1 MSPIPVA
8 LMSLLARATLLAAV
22 VALGAWA
29 LSSAEQRGYDRRNS
43 ELQAQELLQQKS
55 NADELLKNIADSAA
69 VDQKTAESIERTNQA
84 AAQRASVL
92 GNHLAAQGAKP
103 FNPPRKS
110 NDRNSANPKQTAA
123 LAAEPT
129 EPSPAVPLLGQSVLD
144 RLTVRVLNNARANA
158 DAQTPEAGSSS
169 AGADA
174 EGEASADAPTTITG
188 ADFAGNDLE
197 VVRLYHEL
205 ATRHDGLVDWVNRQC
220 VPETGA
226 LLPTH

>member
-1 MSPIPVA
+1 MLPIPTA
-8 LMSLLARATLLAAV
+8 LMSLLARVALLAAV

-43 ELQAQELLQQKS
+43 ELQTQELLQQKS
-55 NADELLKNIADSAA
+55 DTDELLRNIADSAA
-69 VDQKTAESIERTNQA
+69 AGQKAAESIGRANQT

-92 GNHLAAQGAKP
+92 DKHLAAQGAKP

-110 NDRNSANPKQTAA
+110 DDNDVSTTKPAAASADA
-123 LAAEPT
+123 
-129 EPSPAVPLLGQSVLD
+129 PSPVPLLGQSVLD
-144 RLTVRVLNNARANA
+144 RLTVRVLNDARANA
-158 DAQTPEAGSSS
+158 DAAPTEARGTSP
-169 AGADA
+169 GADA

-188 ADFAGNDLE
+188 ADFADNDLE

-205 ATRHDGLVDWVNRQC
+205 ATRHNGLVDWVNRQC

-226 LLPTH
+226 LPPTH

>member
-1 MSPIPVA
+1 MIS
-8 LMSLLARATLLAAV
+8 ATLLNLLRRCGIQLLV
-22 VALGAWA
+22 VGVVVGAGWWA
-29 LSSAEQRGYDRRNS
+29 LSVAEQRGYDRRNL

-55 NADELLKNIADSAA
+55 NTDELLKNIADSAA
-69 VDQKTAESIERTNQA
+69 VDQKAAESIERTNQV

-110 NDRNSANPKQTAA
+110 NDDDVSTTKPAA
-123 LAAEPT
+123 AQVAESDT
-129 EPSPAVPLLGQSVLD
+129 AVPLLGQSVLD
-144 RLTVRVLNNARANA
+144 RLTVRVLNDARTNAAHA
-158 DAQTPEAGSSS
+158 EAGGTS

-205 ATRHDGLVDWVNRQC
+205 ATRHNGLVDWVNRQC

>member
-1 MSPIPVA
+1 MFPIPVA

-55 NADELLKNIADSAA
+55 NTDELLKNIADSAA
-69 VDQKTAESIERTNQA
+69 VDQKAAESIERTNQA

-92 GNHLAAQGAKP
+92 GNHLSAQGAKP

-110 NDRNSANPKQTAA
+110 NDDDVSTTKPAA
-123 LAAEPT
+123 AQAAESDT
-129 EPSPAVPLLGQSVLD
+129 AVPLLGQSVLD
-144 RLTVRVLNNARANA
+144 RLTVRVLNDARTNAAPA
-158 DAQTPEAGSSS
+158 EAGGTYP
-169 AGADA
+169 GADA
-174 EGEASADAPTTITG
+174 EGEATANAPTTITG
-188 ADFAGNDLE
+188 SDFADNDLE

-205 ATRHDGLVDWVNRQC
+205 ATRHNGLVDWVNRQC
-220 VPETGA
+220 APEPEA
-226 LLPTH
+226 PPTNH

>member
-1 MSPIPVA
+1 MFPIPVA

-55 NADELLKNIADSAA
+55 NTDELLKNIADSAA
-69 VDQKTAESIERTNQA
+69 VDQKAAESIERTNQA

-110 NDRNSANPKQTAA
+110 NDDDVSTTKPAA
-123 LAAEPT
+123 AQAAESDT
-129 EPSPAVPLLGQSVLD
+129 AVPLLGQSVLD
-144 RLTVRVLNNARANA
+144 RLTVRVLNDARTNT
-158 DAQTPEAGSSS
+158 DAAPAEAGGTST
-169 AGADA
+169 GADA
-174 EGEASADAPTTITG
+174 EGEATANAPTTITG
-188 ADFAGNDLE
+188 SDFADNDLE

-205 ATRHDGLVDWVNRQC
+205 ATRHNGLVDWVNRQC

>member
-69 VDQKTAESIERTNQA
+69 VGQKAAESIERTNQT

-110 NDRNSANPKQTAA
+110 NDDDVSTTKPAA
-123 LAAEPT
+123 APAAEPD
-129 EPSPAVPLLGQSVLD
+129 PAIPLLGQSVLD
-144 RLTVRVLNNARANA
+144 RLTVRVLNDARANA
-158 DAQTPEAGSSS
+158 DAAPTEARGTSP
-169 AGADA
+169 GADA

-188 ADFAGNDLE
+188 ADFADNDLE
-197 VVRLYHEL
+197 VARLYHEL
-205 ATRHDGLVDWVNRQC
+205 ATRHNGLVDWVNRQC
-220 VPETGA
+220 APEPEA
-226 LLPTH
+226 PPTNH

>member
-1 MSPIPVA
+1 MFPIPVA

-55 NADELLKNIADSAA
+55 NTDELLKNIADSAA
-69 VDQKTAESIERTNQA
+69 VDQKAAESIERTNQA

-110 NDRNSANPKQTAA
+110 NDDDVSTTKPAA
-123 LAAEPT
+123 AQAAESDT
-129 EPSPAVPLLGQSVLD
+129 AVPLLGQSVLD
-144 RLTVRVLNNARANA
+144 RLTVRVLNDARTNAAPA
-158 DAQTPEAGSSS
+158 EAGGTSP
-169 AGADA
+169 GADA
-174 EGEASADAPTTITG
+174 EGEASANAPTTITG
-188 ADFAGNDLE
+188 ADFADNDLE
-197 VVRLYHEL
+197 VVRLYREL
-205 ATRHDGLVDWVNRQC
+205 ATRHNGLVDWVNRQC
-220 VPETGA
+220 APEPEA
-226 LLPTH
+226 PPTNH

>member
-1 MSPIPVA
+1 MFTIPTA
-8 LMSLLARATLLAAV
+8 LMSLLARAALLAV
-22 VALGAWA
+22 GVALGAWV

-55 NADELLKNIADSAA
+55 NTDELLKNIADSAA
-69 VDQKTAESIERTNQA
+69 VDQKAAESIERTNQA

-110 NDRNSANPKQTAA
+110 NDDDVSTTKPAA
-123 LAAEPT
+123 AQVAESDT
-129 EPSPAVPLLGQSVLD
+129 AVPLLGQSVLD
-144 RLTVRVLNNARANA
+144 RLTVRVLNDARTNAAPA
-158 DAQTPEAGSSS
+158 EAGGTS

-205 ATRHDGLVDWVNRQC
+205 ATRHNGLVDWVNRQC